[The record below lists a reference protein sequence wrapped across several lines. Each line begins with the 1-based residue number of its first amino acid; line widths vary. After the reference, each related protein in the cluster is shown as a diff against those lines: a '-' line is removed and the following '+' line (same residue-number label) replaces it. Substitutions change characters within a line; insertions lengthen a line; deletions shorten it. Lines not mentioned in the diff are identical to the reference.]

1 MRAVSFSRRRPLR
14 EGDRMT
20 AVGETPWVNGPWEHP
35 DWYDIHDATWT
46 AGPEREP
53 EHYREMVIALP
64 PLDVGD
70 HLLDAGCGTGKL
82 AALVAL
88 GYPKLGRV
96 TLLEPNALKLERA
109 VAKLR
114 ELLPKARVEGVPGGL
129 DERAGVTM
137 EPASVVIVGSVLMP
151 VMELRG
157 GSLGDGLAWLRT
169 ALAHLVRCV
178 RPGGWLYDLETLAAP
193 GARGGQWVRVR
204 RPPLPELTEEI
215 PCAGLV
221 AVERPS
227 RFRDRVIV
235 RARRS

>member
-1 MRAVSFSRRRPLR
+1 
-14 EGDRMT
+14 MT
-20 AVGETPWVNGPWEHP
+20 AVGETPWVNAPWEHP
-35 DWYDIHDATWT
+35 DWYDIHDTTWT

-129 DERAGVTM
+129 AERAGVTM
-137 EPASVVIVGSVLMP
+137 EPASIVIVGSVLMP
-151 VMELRG
+151 IMELRG
-157 GSLGDGLAWLRT
+157 GSLGDGLAWLRA
-169 ALAHLVRCV
+169 ALADLVRCI

-193 GARGGQWVRVR
+193 WARGGPTDPVR
-204 RPPLPELTEEI
+204 RLTLPELTDEI
-215 PCAGLV
+215 ACAGLD
-221 AVERPS
+221 AVECAY

-235 RARRS
+235 KARRS